1 MTLHTYLSKGAPMS
15 WIVEQAGGMST
26 TGRQR
31 VMDLIPEQVHERTP
45 VFMGSRNDV
54 QEIIDAYSAAGWY

>member
-1 MTLHTYLSKGAPMS
+1 MS

>member
-1 MTLHTYLSKGAPMS
+1 MS
-15 WIVEQAGGMST
+15 WIIEQAGGMST

-31 VMDLIPEQVHERTP
+31 VMDLIPEQVHERTH

-54 QEIIDAYSAAGWY
+54 QEIVDAYASATW